1 MATIILELTEKE
13 AKIYDEA
20 MKKADETAV
29 FLAGLSHADRLDWLK
44 KRQYPRPISF
54 EREIGG
60 TVYTVNAHFSEEVFA
75 DIFPASAQLV
85 TTRPPTFRTDETF
98 RPALL
103 KQICLA
109 GFLRLEPLP
118 EFFETDPFLL
128 THLRRHPS
136 LTRLFYYVYS
146 PIIRYYIL
154 GLVDLSR

>member
-60 TVYTVNAHFSEEVFA
+60 TVYTVNAHFSEDAETA
-75 DIFPASAQLV
+75 DEKVNRI
-85 TTRPPTFRTDETF
+85 
-98 RPALL
+98 
-103 KQICLA
+103 
-109 GFLRLEPLP
+109 
-118 EFFETDPFLL
+118 
-128 THLRRHPS
+128 
-136 LTRLFYYVYS
+136 
-146 PIIRYYIL
+146 
-154 GLVDLSR
+154 LSRNITL